1 MFEINFYDLNSIDKS
16 LYTRVVAV
24 CRYNGKWVYV
34 RQKGKTSWEIPG
46 GHIEEGETW
55 QEAIKRELYEE
66 TGAVEFDIEPI
77 CVYSISKYALLC
89 FAEIKKFENLPNSEI
104 EEVGFFETEPT
115 NLTYPDTHT
124 KMLKKVKEIKRL

>member
-1 MFEINFYDLNSIDKS
+1 MFEINFYDLNAIDKS

>member
-1 MFEINFYDLNSIDKS
+1 MFEINFYDLNAIDKS

-89 FAEIKKFENLPNSEI
+89 FAEIKRFENLPNSEI

>member
-1 MFEINFYDLNSIDKS
+1 MFEINFYDLNAIDKS

-55 QEAIKRELYEE
+55 QEAIKRELFEE
-66 TGAVEFDIEPI
+66 TGAIEFDIEPI

>member
-55 QEAIKRELYEE
+55 QEAIKRELFEE
-66 TGAVEFDIEPI
+66 TGAIEFDIEPI

>member
-55 QEAIKRELYEE
+55 QEAIKRELFEE
-66 TGAVEFDIEPI
+66 TGAIEFDIEPI
-77 CVYSISKYALLC
+77 CVYSISKHALLC

-104 EEVGFFETEPT
+104 EEVGFFEEEPT

-124 KMLKKVKEIKRL
+124 KMLKKVKEIKNL

>member
-1 MFEINFYDLNSIDKS
+1 MFEINFYDLNAIDKS

-104 EEVGFFETEPT
+104 EEVGFFEKEPT

-124 KMLKKVKEIKRL
+124 KMLKKVKEIKNL